1 MEDHCACNRNL
12 QNAERKGAVWLPSC
26 SHRRSGPLR
35 SSVSRSS
42 PQGGRRQ
49 NRERRSRTDS
59 KMAWQREECEKH
71 STICRG
77 GAQQFFFC
85 TSRGAMCAGSA
96 QVTFAKLRRSYNTGR
111 NPKGKNNT
119 RNPKQ
124 HRTKTHNHQKREAT
138 CCATLVAM

>member
-12 QNAERKGAVWLPSC
+12 LNAEREQCGCHHAVTGGVGRCEAAFPD
-26 SHRRSGPLR
+26 PP
-35 SSVSRSS
+35 